1 MNFLLKNTA
10 NAEKS
15 TDFNNTAYGLSNFIF
30 PYSLLTIQKIV
41 SQMKKNPNKN
51 TSL

>member
-1 MNFLLKNTA
+1 MVKKKVTISSHLKIMNFLLKNTA

-30 PYSLLTIQKIV
+30 PYSL
-41 SQMKKNPNKN
+41 
-51 TSL
+51 